1 MWRTRGGTYPQF
13 PQDRSPPPPN
23 PLPLLFLSTQPS
35 LPLELSNRLGPGFVV
50 GQRRHQLPADT
61 AGPLRSATQVFK
73 DPYLFDFLGTAGPRT
88 ERELEQGLVDHIQR
102 FLLEMGAGFA
112 FVGRQVLLE
121 IGDSDFR
128 VDLLFYHLQLRR
140 FVVVE
145 LKAVPFSP
153 AFVGQMNLYLS
164 AVDNLMR
171 HPDDAP
177 TIGLLLCKGKDRMVV
192 EYALRDLAKPLGV
205 ADWETRL
212 VDILP
217 DDLKGSLPTIEE
229 IEAELRE

>member
-1 MWRTRGGTYPQF
+1 MHQRQEKAITNFPRT
-13 PQDRSPPPPN
+13 
-23 PLPLLFLSTQPS
+23 LP
-35 LPLELSNRLGPGFVV
+35 
-50 GQRRHQLPADT
+50 PADSD
-61 AGPLRSATQVFK
+61 LATQVFK
-73 DPYLFDFLGTAGPRT
+73 DPYLFDFLGTAEPRT
-88 ERELEQGLVDHIQR
+88 ERELEQGLVDHVQR

-121 IGDSDFR
+121 IGDSDFH
-128 VDLLFYHLQLRR
+128 VDLLFYHVKLRR
-140 FVVVE
+140 YVVVE

-164 AVDNLMR
+164 AVDDLMR

-212 VDILP
+212 VEVLP

-229 IEAELRE
+229 IEAEFDGTNEDEG